1 MPLTY
6 THTLLKPASLVLRF
20 AIWVQGCPL
29 RCPSCMTPAALPES
43 GGELMTISKLA
54 QRILLSQTN

>member
-1 MPLTY
+1 M
-6 THTLLKPASLVLRF
+6 LKPASLVLRF

-54 QRILLSQTN
+54 QRILNTPDIE